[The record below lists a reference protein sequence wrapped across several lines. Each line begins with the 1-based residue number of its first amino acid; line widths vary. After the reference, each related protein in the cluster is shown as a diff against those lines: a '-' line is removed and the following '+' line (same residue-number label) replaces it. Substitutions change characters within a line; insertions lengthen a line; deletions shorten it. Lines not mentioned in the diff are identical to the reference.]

1 VRAGCAALNTEED
14 DEWVSGVRLSGSF
27 GRRERF
33 FLFYI
38 KVHLQDNPSILILEA
53 LLSKQINAMFSY

>member
-27 GRRERF
+27 GRREIF
-33 FLFYI
+33 STYVCI
-38 KVHLQDNPSILILEA
+38 IIPYKVHAWFML
-53 LLSKQINAMFSY
+53 KVTSY